1 MKMTFRKLEAASG
14 LQHTGLFLDSGSSS
28 GGRGGAVKSPEVRR
42 KSAEQTHQRA
52 GALFLHNSKP
62 TLRPHR
68 GCCREKIHSH
78 IELFSSG
85 GNFEAA
91 VKLLSNLGV
100 IDVPLGEEPVDFM
113 RF

>member
-1 MKMTFRKLEAASG
+1 MTFRKLEAASG

-28 GGRGGAVKSPEVRR
+28 GGRGGAVKNPEVRR